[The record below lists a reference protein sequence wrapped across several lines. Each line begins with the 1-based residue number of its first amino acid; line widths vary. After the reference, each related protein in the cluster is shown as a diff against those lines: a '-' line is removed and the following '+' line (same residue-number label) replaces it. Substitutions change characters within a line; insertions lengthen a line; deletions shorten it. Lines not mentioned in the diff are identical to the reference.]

1 MESAVI
7 AVDLGGTHLR
17 TAVCTADGRIL
28 FRAKTETEAHLGA
41 EHVVRRMIGLIREA
55 IQQNPTCCVRAIG
68 IGAPGPLQPRTGI
81 IIECPNLPG
90 FEMYPL
96 RDRITEATGLPTVVE
111 NDANAAAVGEH
122 RYGAGRGFAN
132 LVYLTISTGIGGGII
147 IENEIYWGDSGYA
160 GEVGHMTLEAHGP
173 RCNCGNI
180 GCLEAL
186 AAGPAIARNARAAIA
201 SGRPTRILDMT
212 PDRNPDNITAHIVT
226 DAAKAGDALA
236 IELLA
241 QAGFYIG
248 VGIVNLLHILNPGR
262 VVIGGGVSFAGNLLF
277 GPIRQTVDA
286 RAPLAFRKGV
296 DIVPAALGDDAG
308 LLGAAALAFAAVE
321 SHER

>member
-1 MESAVI
+1 MEPTVI

-28 FRAKTETEAHLGA
+28 YRAKTETEAHLGA
-41 EHVVRRMIGLIREA
+41 EHVVARMLQLIGEA
-55 IQQNPTCCVRAIG
+55 IRQNPTCCVQAIG

-90 FEMYPL
+90 FDHYPM
-96 RDRITEATGLPTVVE
+96 RDRIMEATGLPTIVE
-111 NDANAAAVGEH
+111 NDANAAAVGEQ
-122 RYGAGRGFAN
+122 RFGAGRGFAN
-132 LVYLTISTGIGGGII
+132 MVYLTISTGIGGGII
-147 IENEIYWGDSGYA
+147 VEGKLYWGEHGYA

-201 SGRPTRILDMT
+201 EGRPTRILDMT
-212 PDRNPDNITAHIVT
+212 PGGDPQNITAHIVT

-236 IELLA
+236 RELLA
-241 QAGFYIG
+241 NAGFYIG

-262 VVIGGGVSFAGNLLF
+262 VVIGGGVSFAGDLLF

-286 RAPLAFRKGV
+286 RAPFAFRKGV

-308 LLGAAALAFAAVE
+308 LLGVAALAFEAGDPHA
-321 SHER
+321 R

>member
-28 FRAKTETEAHLGA
+28 SRTKIETEAQQGA
-41 EHVVRRMIGLIREA
+41 EHVVARMIHLIREA
-55 IQQNPTCCVRAIG
+55 IRQNPTCCVKAIG

-81 IIECPNLPG
+81 VIECPNLPG

-96 RDRITEATGLPTVVE
+96 RERITAAIGLPTILE

-132 LVYLTISTGIGGGII
+132 MVYLTISTGIGGGII
-147 IENEIYWGDSGYA
+147 IEDKIYWGDSGYA

-201 SGRPTRILDMT
+201 AGRPTRILDMT
-212 PDRNPDNITAHIVT
+212 PGRDPENITAHIVT

-236 IELLA
+236 VELLA
-241 QAGFYIG
+241 QSGFYIG
-248 VGIVNLLHILNPGR
+248 IGIVNLLHILNPGR
-262 VVIGGGVSFAGNLLF
+262 VVIGGGVSFAGDLIF
-277 GPIRQTVDA
+277 DPIRRTVEE
-286 RAPLAFRKGV
+286 RAPLAFRKDV

-308 LLGAAALAFAAVE
+308 LLGVAALAFDAVDP
-321 SHER
+321 HER

>member
-1 MESAVI
+1 MEPTVI

-17 TAVCTADGRIL
+17 IAVCTADGHIL
-28 FRAKTETEAHLGA
+28 YRAKTETEAHLGA
-41 EHVVRRMIGLIREA
+41 EHVVARMIQLIGEA
-55 IQQNPTCCVRAIG
+55 IRSNPDCCVQGIG
-68 IGAPGPLQPRTGI
+68 IGAPGPLQPRTGV

-90 FEMYPL
+90 FDHYPL

-111 NDANAAAVGEH
+111 NDANAAAIGEH
-122 RYGAGRGFAN
+122 RFGAGRGFAN
-132 LVYLTISTGIGGGII
+132 IVYLTISTGIGGGII
-147 IENEIYWGDSGYA
+147 VDNRLYWGEHGYA

-186 AAGPAIARNARAAIA
+186 AAGPAIARNARAVIA
-201 SGRPTRILDMT
+201 EGRPTRILDLT
-212 PDRNPDNITAHIVT
+212 PGRDPQNITAHIVT
-226 DAAKAGDALA
+226 DAAKAGDTLA
-236 IELLA
+236 RELLA
-241 QAGFYIG
+241 HAGFYIG

-262 VVIGGGVSFAGNLLF
+262 VVIGGGVSFAGDLLF
-277 GPIRQTVDA
+277 VPIRQTVDE

-308 LLGAAALAFAAVE
+308 LLGVASLAFEAGEA
-321 SHER
+321 HAR

>member
-28 FRAKTETEAHLGA
+28 FRAKTETQADRGA
-41 EHVVRRMIGLIREA
+41 EHVVQRMIHLIGEA
-55 IQQNPTCCVRAIG
+55 IRSNPTCRVQGIG
-68 IGAPGPLQPRTGI
+68 IGAPGPLQPRTGV

-96 RDRITEATGLPTVVE
+96 RDRIAQATGLPTIVE

-132 LVYLTISTGIGGGII
+132 LVYLNISTGIGGGII
-147 IENEIYWGDSGYA
+147 IENQLYWGENGYA
-160 GEVGHMTLEAHGP
+160 GEIGHMTLEAHGP

-180 GCLEAL
+180 GCLEVL

-201 SGRPTRILDMT
+201 SGRATRILDLT
-212 PDRNPDNITAHIVT
+212 PGRDPEAITAHIVT
-226 DAAKAGDALA
+226 DAAKMGDALA
-236 IELLA
+236 VELLA

-262 VVIGGGVSFAGNLLF
+262 VVIGGGVSFAGDLLF
-277 GPIRQTVDA
+277 GPIRQTVDE

-308 LLGAAALAFAAVE
+308 LLGAAALAFSEAARYA
-321 SHER
+321 H

>member
-1 MESAVI
+1 
-7 AVDLGGTHLR
+7 
-17 TAVCTADGRIL
+17 
-28 FRAKTETEAHLGA
+28 
-41 EHVVRRMIGLIREA
+41 
-55 IQQNPTCCVRAIG
+55 
-68 IGAPGPLQPRTGI
+68 
-81 IIECPNLPG
+81 
-90 FEMYPL
+90 
-96 RDRITEATGLPTVVE
+96 
-111 NDANAAAVGEH
+111 
-122 RYGAGRGFAN
+122 
-132 LVYLTISTGIGGGII
+132 GIGGGII
-147 IENEIYWGDSGYA
+147 IDDRMLVGARGFA
-160 GEVGHMTLEAHGP
+160 AEVGHHTILADGP

-201 SGRPTRILDMT
+201 SGRPTGILDLT
-212 PDRNPDNITAHIVT
+212 PDRDPDKITAHIVT
-226 DAAKAGDALA
+226 DAARAGDALA

-262 VVIGGGVSFAGNLLF
+262 VVIGGGVSFAGDLLF

-308 LLGAAALAFAAVE
+308 LLGAAALAFSAVE
-321 SHER
+321 LHER

>member
-1 MESAVI
+1 MELTVI

-28 FRAKTETEAHLGA
+28 FRAKTETEAHLGG
-41 EHVVRRMIGLIREA
+41 EHVVRRMIRLIHEA
-55 IQQNPTCCVRAIG
+55 IRQNPTCCVQAIG
-68 IGAPGPLQPRTGI
+68 IGAPGPLQPRTGLI
-81 IIECPNLPG
+81 IDCPNLPG

-96 RDRITEATGLPTVVE
+96 RDRITEATGLPAIVE

-132 LVYLTISTGIGGGII
+132 MVYLTISTGIGGGII
-147 IENEIYWGDSGYA
+147 IENNIYWGENGYA

-201 SGRPTRILDMT
+201 SGRPTRILDLT
-212 PDRNPDNITAHIVT
+212 PDRDPDKITAHIVT

-248 VGIVNLLHILNPGR
+248 IGIVNLLHVLNPGR
-262 VVIGGGVSFAGNLLF
+262 VVIGGGVSFAGDLLF

-286 RAPLAFRKGV
+286 RAPLAFRKDV

-321 SHER
+321 SHAR